1 MLSSVLI
8 IDKRKEMPAKYKKSL
23 EDSETGVI
31 ITRTLKDALKE
42 IQAAE
47 PDMIIISDSIQ
58 ENLAEFCEKIR
69 TLTYNTRPVII
80 GLSKSADASDRIR
93 VLEGGADD
101 FLSEPVNID
110 EFKMR
115 IKAHLRRDIENNLD
129 SKTLLPNKKYVHK
142 NLKRLL
148 NTANKSAVLLL
159 GVENFENYKS
169 VYSEVAGD
177 KLIQTLIAI
186 IRSTMDSADF
196 IGQLDE
202 TNFVVITNPYSAE
215 KMAAFLTFAFDTVA
229 PKFYS
234 SADAKRGYMLLMGD
248 RYAGMRVDFV
258 SILIGGIIDNYETI
272 SSVDELLTRL
282 LSIKKI
288 AKIPS
293 GSNYAIDRIKL
304 AGENSIVEPR
314 VNTGIYIQ
322 EPDEALALLLRTTLE
337 LQGYDVIDNL
347 DPKSAEQ
354 PGIIIL
360 DSGDDMSGLDL
371 CQYLK
376 NLENFV
382 NTKIIVTTTVHD
394 KTLVLNSGADLYLP
408 KPYEISELIQWVE
421 YFVKIRQFK

>member
-23 EDSETGVI
+23 EDSETGVTI
-31 ITRTLKDALKE
+31 ARSLKE
-42 IQAAE
+42 AIREIQESE
-47 PDMIIISDSIQ
+47 PDMIIISDSIE

-80 GLSKSADASDRIR
+80 ALSKSADASDRIK
-93 VLEGGADD
+93 VLECGADD

-115 IKAHLRRDIENNLD
+115 IRAHLRRDIENNLD
-129 SKTLLPNKKYVHK
+129 NKTLLPNKKYVQK
-142 NLKRLL
+142 SLKRLL
-148 NTANKSAVLLL
+148 HMANKPAVLLL
-159 GVENFENYKS
+159 GIENLDNYKS

-186 IRSTMDSADF
+186 TRSTLDSADF
-196 IGQLDE
+196 MGQIDE
-202 TNFVVITNPYSAE
+202 TNFIIITNPYSAE

-234 SADAKRGYMLLMGD
+234 SQDVKRGYMLLKGD
-248 RYAGMRVDFV
+248 RFAGMRANFV
-258 SILIGGIIDNYETI
+258 SVLIGGIIDNYESV
-272 SSVDELLTRL
+272 SSADALLERL
-282 LSIKKI
+282 FSIKKI

-304 AGENSIVEPR
+304 AGENSVVETA
-314 VNTGIYIQ
+314 VNNSIYIK
-322 EPDEALALLLRTTLE
+322 EPDEALSLLIRTTLE
-337 LQGYDVIDNL
+337 LQGYDVVDSIN
-347 DPKSAEQ
+347 PESPEQ

-360 DSGDDMSGLDL
+360 DSNDDMSGLDL
-371 CQYLK
+371 CKDLK
-376 NLENFV
+376 NMTNFV

-394 KTLVLNSGADLYLP
+394 KTAVLNSGADLYLP
-408 KPYEISELIQWVE
+408 KPYEISDLIQWVE
-421 YFVKIRQFK
+421 YFIKSNKY